1 MTTHILNQTNQ
12 RPCITPGPKEYKPN
26 RDTTPYWDDFI
37 NGLNPLLWLPDGT
50 EETTSLINNSWF
62 PISQTNAPEN
72 LERIF
77 PKDSIPL
84 LDEYSA
90 CSSTDTQAIR
100 IRFYPTKEQKLTLKL
115 WTDAAR
121 WCFNKAVEL
130 LKDPAIPANWKSI
143 KTQIIHSVP
152 ERLKPVPYQVKSIA
166 VRDACKAVSETKKRN
181 KLLKEDKA
189 NGLRLDEEWHKTR
202 FRSRKNPRQGCFIPK
217 QAINQYGAY
226 HTILGKLQMA
236 EPLPINHQD
245 SRITVQYGQYHLC
258 ATHPAQ
264 TKKAETQGLIA
275 ALDPGIRSFLTWFS
289 EINTGHIAHGAFGRI
304 QRLCNHL
311 DKLLARAKLEK
322 RRFAKRN
329 KYKAADRM
337 RLDLRNLI
345 DELHH
350 KAARFL
356 VDNFDVILL
365 PTFETSNMV
374 LRGRRKLRAKS
385 VRALL
390 GYAHHRFQKF
400 LCWKAWQHG
409 KEVILV
415 NEAYTSKTCSW
426 SGEIIQN
433 FGGRKVIIGSDGVW
447 LDRDTN
453 SARGILLRASGDTP
467 ALRTTVEGRIGDKRC

>member
-1 MTTHILNQTNQ
+1 MTTHILNQTYQ
-12 RPCITPGPKEYKPN
+12 QPRITPGQKENKPKG
-26 RDTTPYWDDFI
+26 DTTPYWDDFI
-37 NGLNPLLWLPDGT
+37 NELNPLLWLPDGT

-62 PISQTNAPEN
+62 PISQTNAPKI
-72 LERIF
+72 LDRIF
-77 PKDSIPL
+77 PKDSVPTPT
-84 LDEYSA
+84 ETSA
-90 CSSTDTQAIR
+90 CSPTDTQATR
-100 IRFYPTKEQKLTLKL
+100 IRFYPTKDQKIILTL
-115 WTDAAR
+115 WNDAAR

-130 LKDPAIPANWKSI
+130 LRNPAIPANWKNI
-143 KTQIIHSVP
+143 KTDIIHSVP
-152 ERLKPVPYQVKSIA
+152 ERMKPVPYQIKSIA

-189 NGLRLDEEWHKTR
+189 NGLRLDEEWHKTK
-202 FRSRKNPRQGCFIPK
+202 FRSRKHPRQGCFIPK
-217 QAINQYGAY
+217 QAINQSGAY
-226 HTILGKLQMA
+226 YTILGRIHLA
-236 EPLPINHQD
+236 EPLPANHQD
-245 SRITVQYGQYHLC
+245 SRITVQNGQYHLC

-264 TKKAETQGLIA
+264 TKKAETQGRIV

-289 EINTGHIAHGAFGRI
+289 ETNTGHIAQDAFGRI
-304 QRLCNHL
+304 QRLCSHL
-311 DKLLARAKLEK
+311 DKLLSNAKLEK

-337 RLDLRNLI
+337 RLHIRNLI

-365 PTFETSNMV
+365 PAFETSNMV

-390 GYAHHRFQKF
+390 GYAHYRFQKF
-400 LCWKAWQHG
+400 LCWKAWQQG

-433 FGGRKVIIGSDGVW
+433 LGGRKVITGSDGVW
-447 LDRDTN
+447 LERDTN
-453 SARGILLRASGDTP
+453 GARGILLRASGDTP
-467 ALRTTVEGRIGDKRC
+467 ALRTTAEGRIGDKRC

>member
-1 MTTHILNQTNQ
+1 MTTLTLNQTTKDLST
-12 RPCITPGPKEYKPN
+12 TPGQKENKPK
-26 RDTTPYWDDFI
+26 RDITPYWDDFI
-37 NGLNPLLWLPDGT
+37 NDLNPLLWLPDGT
-50 EETTSLINNSWF
+50 EETNNFNTNSWF
-62 PISQTNAPEN
+62 HISQSNAPRI
-72 LERIF
+72 LDRIF
-77 PKDSIPL
+77 TKDSIPTPR
-84 LDEYSA
+84 ETSA
-90 CSSTDTQAIR
+90 CSPTNTQATR
-100 IRFYPTKEQKLTLKL
+100 IRFYPTKDQKIILTL
-115 WTDAAR
+115 WNDAAR
-121 WCFNKAVEL
+121 WCFNKTVEI
-130 LKDPAIPANWKSI
+130 LKNPEVKANWKNI
-143 KTQIIHSVP
+143 KTQVIHSVP
-152 ERLKPVPYQVKSIA
+152 ERLKKVPYQVKSIA

-189 NGLRLDEEWHKTR
+189 RGLRRDEEWHKTK
-202 FRSRKNPRQGCFIPK
+202 FRSRKSPRQGCFIPAK
-217 QAINQYGAY
+217 AVTEKGVY

-236 EPLPINHQD
+236 EPLPANHQD
-245 SRITVQYGQYHLC
+245 SRITVQNGQYHLC
-258 ATHPAQ
+258 VTHPAQ
-264 TKKAETQGLIA
+264 TKKAETQGLIV

-304 QRLCNHL
+304 QRFCSHL
-311 DKLLARAKLEK
+311 DKLLARAKLET

-329 KYKAADRM
+329 KYRAADRM
-337 RLDLRNLI
+337 RLNIRNLI

-356 VDNFDVILL
+356 VDNFDIILL

-433 FGGRKVIIGSDGVW
+433 LGGRKVIIGSDGVW

-453 SARGILLRASGDTP
+453 GARGILLRASGDTP
-467 ALRTTVEGRIGDKRC
+467 ALRPTAEGRIGNRLC